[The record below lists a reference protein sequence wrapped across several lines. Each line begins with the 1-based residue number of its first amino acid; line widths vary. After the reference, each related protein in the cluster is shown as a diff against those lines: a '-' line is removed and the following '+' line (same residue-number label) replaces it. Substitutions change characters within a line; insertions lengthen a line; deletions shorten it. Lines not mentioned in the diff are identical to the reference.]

1 MNKIYVGNLPYTVA
15 EDELRGLFGSFG
27 EIIKISLIRDKA
39 TRKSKG
45 YAFIEFTQASEAESA
60 VKAMN
65 GRDEGGRPLRVNI
78 AEDRPFGA
86 AGGAG
91 GGRDGGGRG
100 GFGGGSRDGGGR
112 GGFGGGSSGGFGGG
126 REGGSRDRY

>member
-1 MNKIYVGNLPYTVA
+1 MNKIYVGNLPYTIG

-45 YAFIEFTQASEAESA
+45 YAFIEFTQASEAEQA

-78 AEDRPFGA
+78 AEDRPFG
-86 AGGAG
+86 GSGG
-91 GGRDGGGRG
+91 GGREGGSGGRGGFGGGGGRG
-100 GFGGGSRDGGGR
+100 GFGGGGGR
-112 GGFGGGSSGGFGGG
+112 GGD
-126 REGGSRDRY
+126 SRDRY

>member
-45 YAFIEFTQASEAESA
+45 YAFIEFTQAAEAAEA
-60 VKAMN
+60 VKAMD
-65 GRDEGGRPLRVNI
+65 GRDQGGRPMRVNI
-78 AEDRPFGA
+78 AEDRPFGGSS
-86 AGGAG
+86 GGS
-91 GGRDGGGRG
+91 RG
-100 GFGGGSRDGGGR
+100 GFGGGSREGGSR
-112 GGFGGGSSGGFGGG
+112 GGFGGGSRGG
-126 REGGSRDRY
+126 DRY

>member
-91 GGRDGGGRG
+91 GREGGRGGFGGGSGGRDGGGRG
-100 GFGGGSRDGGGR
+100 GFGGGS
-112 GGFGGGSSGGFGGG
+112 GGFGGG
-126 REGGSRDRY
+126 RDGGSRDRY

>member
-1 MNKIYVGNLPYTVA
+1 MNKIYVGNLPYTLA

-86 AGGAG
+86 AGGSG
-91 GGRDGGGRG
+91 GSGGRG

-112 GGFGGGSSGGFGGG
+112 GGFGGG
-126 REGGSRDRY
+126 RDGGSRDRY

>member
-45 YAFIEFTQASEAESA
+45 YAFIEFTQASEAEQA

-91 GGRDGGGRG
+91 GGGGRG

-112 GGFGGGSSGGFGGG
+112 GGFGGGNGGGFGGG
-126 REGGSRDRY
+126 RDGGSRDRY